1 MELTAQTKI
10 DDLLTEY
17 PFLIDHF
24 TARSQK
30 FVLLKNPAIRNTVG
44 KSATMMQAASI
55 GGVELESLLAG
66 IAAEIKVKTGQ
77 EVFVK
82 KNEPGAQIES
92 LTDDDARQEVLKD
105 IIKDLH
111 AGADMAALKKRF
123 HDLIKNIDPSE
134 IARMEQGLMDEG
146 MPGAEVR
153 RLCDVHVEVFKESL
167 ANQKVPTAPPGHP
180 LHTFMMENRA
190 AEGIIHELG
199 HVLAKTGDTADR
211 ESFKR
216 HQARLAAL
224 VDRLADINLHFL
236 RKENQL
242 FPALE
247 RRHISGPSQVM
258 WVLHDDIRIALKA
271 ARAGIADMQVP
282 DVYSSIRY
290 AVKSM
295 AEMIYKEEHILFP
308 MAGEI
313 LTDEDWGAVKKGEDE
328 VGYAWI
334 APEKGWM
341 PSGWGASPSNRWT
354 SS

>member
-111 AGADMAALKKRF
+111 AGTDMA
-123 HDLIKNIDPSE
+123 
-134 IARMEQGLMDEG
+134 
-146 MPGAEVR
+146 
-153 RLCDVHVEVFKESL
+153 
-167 ANQKVPTAPPGHP
+167 APPGHP

-282 DVYSSIRY
+282 DVYSNIRY

-313 LTDEDWGAVKKGEDE
+313 LTDEDWGA
-328 VGYAWI
+328 
-334 APEKGWM
+334 
-341 PSGWGASPSNRWT
+341 SPSNRWT